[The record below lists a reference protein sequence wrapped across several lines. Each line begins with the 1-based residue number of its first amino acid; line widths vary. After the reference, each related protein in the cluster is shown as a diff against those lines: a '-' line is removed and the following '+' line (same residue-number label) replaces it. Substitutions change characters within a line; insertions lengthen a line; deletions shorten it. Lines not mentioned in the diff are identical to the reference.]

1 MSGNLQSLYSYL
13 TSIAQEQN
21 EFLYGFN
28 NMTYFYNEF
37 SLQKGYQSQRD
48 EYEKMITAQEG
59 ILRI

>member
-1 MSGNLQSLYSYL
+1 MGGILQSLYSCL

-37 SLQKGYQSQRD
+37 SLHKGYQSQRD